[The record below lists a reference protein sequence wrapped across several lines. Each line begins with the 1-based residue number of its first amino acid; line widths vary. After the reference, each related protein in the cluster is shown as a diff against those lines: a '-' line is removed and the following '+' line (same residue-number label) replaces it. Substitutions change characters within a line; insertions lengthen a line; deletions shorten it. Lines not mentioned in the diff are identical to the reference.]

1 MCITGKLFKSRTQ
14 DKQNTLHYSE
24 RITNE
29 FQGVLRFLVDILR
42 LTFLQAMH
50 NKFMIFQFFSKLCRA
65 LDNQVLCWVLMSCKK
80 VGLLIIFFFQR
91 LQSRCVHSSS
101 CKILRKRNLKWNQ
114 NLEKVLTSHFK
125 IDKITLFEN
134 YLKMSHF

>member
-1 MCITGKLFKSRTQ
+1 MGEKKKKSADCFRVNTVFKSRTQ
-14 DKQNTLHYSE
+14 DKQNTLHYSV

-50 NKFMIFQFFSKLCRA
+50 NKFMIFQFFFSKLCRA

-91 LQSRCVHSSS
+91 LQSRCVHYFKLQNSAQKKLEMEPEFRKSSD
-101 CKILRKRNLKWNQ
+101 LA
-114 NLEKVLTSHFK
+114 F
-125 IDKITLFEN
+125 
-134 YLKMSHF
+134 